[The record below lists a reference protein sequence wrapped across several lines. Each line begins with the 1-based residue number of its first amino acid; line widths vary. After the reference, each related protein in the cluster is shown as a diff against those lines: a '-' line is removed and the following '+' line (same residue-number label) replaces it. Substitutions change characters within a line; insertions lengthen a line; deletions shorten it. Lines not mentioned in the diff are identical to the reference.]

1 VDGTRWIQI
10 LPEDKPITA
19 FWKAQ
24 IMLRKFKGKR
34 PRVHRDAYVDRAALI
49 IGDVTL
55 EEGVNVWPGAVL
67 RGDIEPIRVG
77 KATSIQD
84 GAVVHTDPGF
94 PVDIGNGCTIAHGC
108 IIHGCR
114 IGNGSLIAMGAIL
127 LTGAVVGERCIIG
140 AGALLPEGKSIP
152 SGSVAMGMPAKV
164 IRSVIEE
171 DLSRMRATNEAYQ
184 RLMLAH
190 KG

>member
-1 VDGTRWIQI
+1 
-10 LPEDKPITA
+10 
-19 FWKAQ
+19 
-24 IMLRKFKGKR
+24 MLRSFRGNR
-34 PRVHRDAYVDRAALI
+34 PRVHHDSYVDKAALI

-67 RGDIEPIRVG
+67 RGDVEPIRVG

-94 PVDIGNGCTIAHGC
+94 PVDIGNGCTISHGC